1 MASTLLLLNAVAR
14 YSPRPSAAR
23 FAANVAAT
31 RADESRPEIA
41 SALFNALA
49 ITLVV
54 VTLLLAVSM
63 SGCGESQPPPVTPV
77 TNAAPPPPQI
87 QPTPKPV
94 EKTVKAS
101 YYGPGFSGLK
111 TASGEPFNPNAMTA
125 ASKTLPLGSVV
136 HVTNP
141 KTGRSVTVRIND
153 RGPYVKGR
161 SLDLSKGAARKIGLT
176 GVERVKIH
184 KVKIPSETEAVE
196 TPAAK
201 PHEDAV
207 VTSNATSAAT
217 APATASPAAAS
228 PGASPDATNAS
239 DATAH
244 SNYDVAS
251 DPHP

>member
-1 MASTLLLLNAVAR
+1 MPYVHDDDGNPGVDGVHHVVVVDAEPLQEIARAGRFGAGRKSARSCRRHSTG
-14 YSPRPSAAR
+14 SAA
-23 FAANVAAT
+23 AT
-31 RADESRPEIA
+31 QWYEAGHDE
-41 SALFNALA
+41 
-49 ITLVV
+49 
-54 VTLLLAVSM
+54 
-63 SGCGESQPPPVTPV
+63 
-77 TNAAPPPPQI
+77 PQE
-87 QPTPKPV
+87 P
-94 EKTVKAS
+94 VKAS
-101 YYGPGFSGLK
+101 CTDPGFSGLK

-153 RGPYVKGR
+153 RGAYVKGGR
-161 SLDLSKGAARKIGLT
+161 SLDLSKGAARRIGLT

-184 KVKIPSETEAVE
+184 KVKTPSETEAVE

-207 VTSNATSAAT
+207 VTSDATSAAT
-217 APATASPAAAS
+217 TPATASPAAAS
-228 PGASPDATNAS
+228 PGASPDAATNAS

-251 DPHP
+251 DLHP